1 MSLRMALA
9 PDAPSG
15 PADGTRA
22 APLYTL
28 DSPLA
33 GMPSPSGAAR
43 ALLVFTLSVGT
54 GGYVTPALALAMA
67 QTKSSSPAMEW
78 PTSTLDAEGDIATTS
93 PSEQVVLIR
102 RWFSLNVA
110 DAARVL
116 QVQRPTI
123 YAWTSGRALPSH
135 EHRQR
140 IAAVYKLAS
149 LWREQSA
156 EPVRQRLRQPVVAG
170 RSLFEL
176 LSGATIDAAAVAR
189 AVRLLTEAGTTEQP
203 RSAADVAKAHGFPAR
218 PEQHQR
224 RSIEHE
230 TRFRRPAR

>member
-1 MSLRMALA
+1 MTLHIPLA

-15 PADGTRA
+15 PSDGVRT
-22 APLYTL
+22 APSYTL

-33 GMPSPSGAAR
+33 GTSPSGAAR
-43 ALLVFTLSVGT
+43 ALIVLTLSVGT
-54 GGYVTPALALAMA
+54 GGYVTPALAMA

-78 PTSTLDAEGDIATTS
+78 PTGALEAEGEIAATS
-93 PSEQVVLIR
+93 PSEQVMLVRTWL
-102 RWFSLNVA
+102 SLNVA

-123 YAWTSGRALPSH
+123 YAWTSGRAFPSQ

-140 IAAVYKLAS
+140 IAAVYKLAGF
-149 LWREQSA
+149 WRERSA
-156 EPVRQRLRQPVVAG
+156 EPVGRRLRQPVVAG

-176 LSGATIDAAAVAR
+176 LSGTTIDAAAVVR
-189 AVRLLTEAGTTEQP
+189 AVTLLTQSAPTEQP
-203 RSAADVAKAHGFPAR
+203 LSAADVAKAHGFSAR
-218 PEQHQR
+218 PERQQR
-224 RSIEHE
+224 RAIEHE